1 MCFGI
6 QVPEIRKEA
15 LEKYDRRVTLAANT
29 VQKRLRIA
37 FLTSLDPQ
45 DRRSWSGTIYHVAQ
59 ALQKHCGDITY
70 IGPID
75 CSRQKTIGKI
85 RNRVAEILLKK
96 KVMFTH
102 GTLIAQHCAK
112 VANQRL
118 VQQPFDIIVAPT
130 GETEIAFLKTDL
142 PIVLVTDSTYHIMRD
157 YYPAF
162 SRILDSSFRELELVA
177 SSAIQKSSLLL
188 YASQWAA
195 DSAIKDYHANPDKV
209 HVIPFGAN
217 FESAPPVEIL
227 QQRKRSNRCK
237 LLFIGVKWERKG
249 GDIAFETLLALEKMG
264 IAAELT
270 VVGCIPPKEFAHPSM
285 NVIPFLNKN
294 DESQRKELENLY
306 LTSDFLLFPTRNECY
321 GVVVCEANAFGLPVI
336 AADTGG
342 VAGVVTNGENGFLLP
357 HSARGNQY
365 ASVVARLYQDEQGYN
380 KLVHSSRA
388 DFDARLNW
396 DVWGTTAH
404 TLMMELLEREGK
416 DAALLAS
423 HRTG

>member
-1 MCFGI
+1 M
-6 QVPEIRKEA
+6 V
-15 LEKYDRRVTLAANT
+15 ANT

-85 RNRVAEILLKK
+85 RNRVAEIFLKK

-102 GTLIAQHCAK
+102 GTLIARHCAK
-112 VANQRL
+112 VAARRL
-118 VQQPFDIIVAPT
+118 AQQPFDLIVAPT
-130 GETEIAFLKTDL
+130 GETEIAFLQTDL
-142 PIVLVTDSTYHIMRD
+142 PIVLVTDSTYRVMRD

-195 DSAIKDYHANPDKV
+195 DSAIEDYQASPEKV

-217 FESAPPVEIL
+217 FESTPPIEIL
-227 QQRKRSNRCK
+227 QQRKRSDRCK

-264 IAAELT
+264 IEAVLT
-270 VVGCIPPKEFAHPSM
+270 VVGCIPPKQFAHPSM
-285 NVIPFLNKN
+285 KVIPFLNKN
-294 DESQRKELENLY
+294 DESQRKELEELY

-321 GVVVCEANAFGLPVI
+321 GIVVCEANAFGLPAI

-342 VAGVVTNGENGFLLP
+342 VSGVVTEGVNGFLLP
-357 HSARGNQY
+357 HSARGEQY
-365 ASVVARLYQDEQGYN
+365 AEIVAKLYQDEQSYAA
-380 KLVHSSRA
+380 LVRSSRA

-396 DVWGTTAH
+396 DVWGATAH
-404 TLMMELLEREGK
+404 TLMMKLLEREEKK
-416 DAALLAS
+416 DVTLAA
-423 HRTG
+423 HHI